1 MTKFLSLLIL
11 VLCVSCHCK
20 KTILRDHV
28 SIEISVY
35 EDGGEKKAS
44 AMPVLKPDSE
54 LNKYRWRFEYLLMNV
69 SKMHQPTGAKERSE
83 IWNFYPDTL
92 KLKQLYLDK
101 FIEDSSLVKY
111 FEETYAPIAN
121 PNLKVTKTFNQEEL
135 MEVASKFFYC
145 DQVRPDT
152 TVQMHICVG
161 LNGIKEAMW
170 EKDYTLLA
178 AFCFEAIFNDLDK
191 DDSQLS
197 VSYSLEHEKA
207 VNENRNNIT
216 TLEKYLED
224 VRKDLFSA
232 MKRNST
238 LKEKLL
244 SYYKLNK
251 NNLAFKI
258 IN

>member
-1 MTKFLSLLIL
+1 MTKFLSILIL
-11 VLCVSCHCK
+11 ILCVSCHSK
-20 KTILRDHV
+20 KSIIEENV

-35 EDGGEKKAS
+35 ENEGVKKAS
-44 AMPVLKPDSE
+44 AMPVLKSDSE
-54 LNKYRWRFEYLLMNV
+54 LNKYKRRFEYLLMNI
-69 SKMHQPTGAKERSE
+69 SEMHQPTGIKERTE
-83 IWNFYPDTL
+83 IWNLYPDTL

-101 FIEDSSLVKY
+101 FIQDSNLVKY

-121 PNLKVTKTFNQEEL
+121 PNLEITKTFNQEEL

-145 DQVRPDT
+145 DQVNPDT
-152 TVQMHICVG
+152 TVQMHVCIG

-178 AFCFEAIFNDLDK
+178 AFCFEAIFYDLDK
-191 DDSQLS
+191 EDSQLR
-197 VSYSLEHEKA
+197 VSYSFEHDKA
-207 VNENRNNIT
+207 FNKYRNNIT
-216 TLEKYLED
+216 TLDKYLED
-224 VRKDLFSA
+224 VRKDLFIR
-232 MKRNST
+232 MKSNLT

-244 SYYKLNK
+244 SYYELNK